1 MKKFFR
7 SFIFLPLIVV
17 AAIAFVV
24 TQVKNKAPV
33 EHTEVSY
40 PVKAV
45 EVITVQKL
53 PFRARATAFGNVEP
67 AVTVNAKSE
76 VSGKIVYMHP
86 DLRKG
91 SSIPKDTVVMKIEP
105 TLFEFSLSQSQA
117 GLQGSRSSLTQL
129 EVEEQS
135 TLLALAIAKDN
146 LRVGQQELERS
157 KALQEK
163 NLVAR
168 SSYDKEFQKVLA
180 LRQQVQD
187 IEGKL
192 AGFTSRKAA
201 TEAQILQSQSQVE
214 QNIDTLGRTEIKLPF
229 DARIGAVS
237 VEKGEFTPAGAVLFE
252 ALGMQAVE
260 INAQLPLKQF
270 RPLTAGLA
278 DMARGGSPGLDLQ
291 DSVNLQGV
299 LSNMRLEARV
309 RLVGASENSS
319 LWAGKL
325 VRLSESIDPIRDTLG
340 LVVRV
345 EKPYEGIVPGKKPP
359 LLKGMYTS
367 IEFLSP
373 LRPALVLP
381 RKAVHQGRIY
391 VVSEDNTLQIQPIS
405 VNFTQGNLVIVD
417 EQIGLELEGK
427 RIIVSEVVPVV
438 EGMHLNPLESDQIQR
453 ALTQRAL
460 GEQD

>member
-1 MKKFFR
+1 M
-7 SFIFLPLIVV
+7 PLIVV

>member
-1 MKKFFR
+1 M
-7 SFIFLPLIVV
+7 PLIVI

-24 TQVKNKAPV
+24 FQVKNKAPV
-33 EHTEVSY
+33 EHLEVSY

-53 PFRARATAFGNVEP
+53 PFRARAIAFGNVEP
-67 AVTVNAKSE
+67 AVTVKAKSE
-76 VSGKIVYMHP
+76 VSGNIVYMHP

-117 GLQGSRSSLTQL
+117 GLEGSRSSLAQL
-129 EVEEQS
+129 EAEEQS
-135 TLLALAIAKDN
+135 TILALAIAKDN
-146 LRVGQQELERS
+146 LRVGRQELERT

-168 SSYDKEFQKVLA
+168 SSYDKEFQKVLS

-187 IEGKL
+187 IEGKI
-192 AGFTSRKAA
+192 ASFISRKAA
-201 TEAQILQSQSQVE
+201 TQAQILQSRSQVE
-214 QNIDTLGRTEIKLPF
+214 QNIDTLGRTEIRLPF
-229 DARIGAVS
+229 DARIGVVS

-260 INAQLPLKQF
+260 INAQLPLQQF
-270 RPLTAGLA
+270 RPLITGLSDA
-278 DMARGGSPGLDLQ
+278 DKGNSAGLDLQ
-291 DSVNLQGV
+291 DSVNLQTA
-299 LSNMRLEARV
+299 LSNMKLEARV
-309 RLVGASENSS
+309 RLVGASDDSN

-325 VRLSESIDPIRDTLG
+325 IRLSESIDPIRDTLG
-340 LVVRV
+340 MVVKV
-345 EKPYEGIVPGKKPP
+345 EKPYQGIIPGKKPP

-367 IEFLSP
+367 VEFLSP

-381 RKAVHQGRIY
+381 RKAVHQGRVY
-391 VVSEDNTLQIQPIS
+391 MVSEDNTLLIQPID
-405 VNFTQGNLVIVD
+405 VHVTQGNLVVLD
-417 EQIGLELEGK
+417 AQSGLDLVGK

-438 EGMHLNPLESDQIQR
+438 EGMHLKPLDSVRDQR
-453 ALTQRAL
+453 ALEQRAL
-460 GEQD
+460 GKR

>member
-7 SFIFLPLIVV
+7 SFIFLPLIIIS
-17 AAIAFVV
+17 AIAFVV
-24 TQVKNKAPV
+24 FQVKNKAPV
-33 EHTEVSY
+33 EHVEVSY

-45 EVITVQKL
+45 EVITVQTL
-53 PFRARATAFGNVEP
+53 PFRARAIAFGNVEP
-67 AVTVNAKSE
+67 AVTVKAKSE
-76 VSGKIVYMHP
+76 VSGKIVYIHP
-86 DLRKG
+86 DLKKG

-117 GLQGSRSSLTQL
+117 GLEGSQSSLAQL
-129 EVEEQS
+129 EAEEQS

-146 LRVGQQELERS
+146 LRVGKQELERT
-157 KALQEK
+157 KALQDK

-168 SSYDKEFQKVLA
+168 SSYDKEFQKVLS

-187 IEGKL
+187 IEGKI
-192 AGFTSRKAA
+192 ASFTSRKAA
-201 TEAQILQSQSQVE
+201 TEAQILQSRSQVD
-214 QNIDTLGRTEIKLPF
+214 QNIDTLGRTEIRLPF

-260 INAQLPLKQF
+260 INAQLPLQQF
-270 RPLTAGLA
+270 WPLIAGLA
-278 DMARGGSPGLDLQ
+278 DADKGGAAGLDLQ
-291 DSVNLQGV
+291 DSANLQMA
-299 LSNMRLEARV
+299 LTNMNLEARV
-309 RLVGASENSS
+309 RLVGTSDEST

-325 VRLSESIDPIRDTLG
+325 IRLSESIDPIRDTLG
-340 LVVRV
+340 MVVRV

-367 IEFLSP
+367 VEFLSP

-381 RKAVHQGRIY
+381 RKAAHQGRVY
-391 VVSEDNTLQIQPIS
+391 MVSKDNTLQIQPIN
-405 VNFTQGNLVIVD
+405 VRFTQGNLVVID
-417 EQIGLELEGK
+417 EQGGLDLMGK
-427 RIIVSEVVPVV
+427 QIIVSEVVPVV
-438 EGMHLNPLESDQIQR
+438 DGMHLKPLDSARAQR
-453 ALTQRAL
+453 VLEQRAL